1 MSVLPNQMIT
11 IITCIANNNHYHYDL
26 RFNAG
31 VITMKLRFLCGAHR
45 EELTKSSGRAITCW
59 QDGFDTGQMFYE
71 QQMWQEALPHLGC
84 AFETS
89 EIMITTKALEA
100 SNAYELFTSSASLL
114 MGAFGKLGYVEPCQ
128 NIYSI
133 TVDRL
138 KREIANNPAAEV
150 FITKNLN
157 ALYRQIQELDILADQ
172 QNSLSS
178 FAYPHTFAAV
188 H

>member
-1 MSVLPNQMIT
+1 MTI
-11 IITCIANNNHYHYDL
+11 IITCNANNNHYHYAVKS
-26 RFNAG
+26 NAG

-45 EELTKSSGRAITCW
+45 AELTKSSGRAITCW

-114 MGAFGKLGYVEPCQ
+114 MAAFGKLGYVEQCQ

-138 KREIANNPAAEV
+138 KREVSNHPESEV
-150 FITKNLN
+150 CITKNLN
-157 ALYRQIQELDILADQ
+157 ALYRQIEELDALTPQ
-172 QNSLSS
+172 QKSPIS
-178 FAYPHTFAAV
+178 FTYPHTYAAV

>member
-1 MSVLPNQMIT
+1 
-11 IITCIANNNHYHYDL
+11 
-26 RFNAG
+26 
-31 VITMKLRFLCGAHR
+31 MKLRFLCGAHR
-45 EELTKSSGRAITCW
+45 AELSKSSGRAITCW

-89 EIMITTKALEA
+89 EIMITIRALEVT
-100 SNAYELFTSSASLL
+100 NAYELFTSSASLL
-114 MGAFGKLGYVEPCQ
+114 MGVFGKLGHVEQ
-128 NIYSI
+128 YRNIYCI

-138 KREIANNPAAEV
+138 KRELSSNPETEI

-157 ALYRQIQELDILADQ
+157 TLYRQVQELDSLAAQ
-172 QNSLSS
+172 KNSSVSS
-178 FAYPHTFAAV
+178 IYPHTFAVV

>member
-1 MSVLPNQMIT
+1 
-11 IITCIANNNHYHYDL
+11 
-26 RFNAG
+26 
-31 VITMKLRFLCGAHR
+31 MKLRFLCGAHR
-45 EELTKSSGRAITCW
+45 AELTKSSGRAITCW

-71 QQMWQEALPHLGC
+71 QKMWQEALPHLGC

-114 MGAFGKLGYVEPCQ
+114 MGAFGKLGYVEQCQ

-138 KREIANNPAAEV
+138 KRELSTHPEAELS
-150 FITKNLN
+150 ITKSLN
-157 ALYRQIQELDILADQ
+157 ALYRQMKELNVLAGEQ
-172 QNSLSS
+172 KSPTS
-178 FAYPHTFAAV
+178 FTYPHTYAAV